1 MKIEDLLRDDGTA
14 ILDEAAPSIGR
25 LEHYRRDGA
34 EETRRRVEA
43 LYHHVVRAVAAR
55 DLDGLLA
62 HAARI
67 ARERFEAGFEM
78 SEVQSAFATLED
90 AISRRALAKLP
101 LDELAWGLGLV
112 GTALAHA
119 RGEMWRTFATLA
131 PRDHAA
137 GVDLTPLFH
146 RTDWPI
152 RMRPADDLVYPV

>member
-1 MKIEDLLRDDGTA
+1 MKIEDLLHAEAPA
-14 ILDEAAPSIGR
+14 ILEEAAPTVAR
-25 LEHYRRDGA
+25 LEHYHRDGA

-43 LYHHVVRAVAAR
+43 LYGQVVRAVDAR

-67 ARERFEAGFEM
+67 ARERFEAGFDV
-78 SEVQSAFATLED
+78 SEVQAAFTTLEE

-112 GTALAHA
+112 GTVLAHA
-119 RGEMWRTFATLA
+119 RGELWRTFAALA
-131 PRDHAA
+131 PRGRTP

-146 RTDWPI
+146 RTDRPI
-152 RMRPADDLVYPV
+152 RTRPADDLVYPV